1 MSNKD
6 INYALVEEKRPAIYT
21 AMKYWGKKPHN
32 IWREYIDCYTPKNGT
47 FLDPFSGS
55 AMGAFEAINLGKTA
69 YAFDLNPLTSFLIEV
84 LSSKY
89 DETRFVCEVNRIF
102 DEIKKDSI
110 YKKNFECKCKYC
122 NNHATIV
129 NYKWNTSKIYEIAIE
144 CPICK
149 KRYTINEDLD
159 AFNIE
164 FDSKDLK
171 YWFPSWKFNSPDAF
185 SQSFIKNIGGNSF
198 ADIWTKRNLY
208 ILSKIFNCIILTKN
222 NDVKKQLLFGFIQTL
237 HLCSKMCVPRGKS
250 ANRDFS
256 TSWGRSAYICSK
268 KQMEMNPFHL
278 FMGNCIGKQ
287 SVQSSLK
294 SANSYLKT
302 KPLLYNVNI
311 SKHVAYKPNLYYGVV
326 DIKKIDSYIQK
337 DSIDFILTD
346 PPYGGLVRYF
356 DLSSIWLSWLSKIDD
371 IYIPDFKNEIMIS
384 NNDNQKFYDDF
395 VLGLKALYKVL
406 KPNGKIVFTFNNK
419 DDKIWNMF
427 LNSISDSGFKIEKVI
442 HQQNKRTGESNISSK
457 FGMSSSDFYIRC
469 VKSNKQNRNKEIDQ
483 KEYENF
489 IVNSAFDII
498 KERNEPTNFDVL
510 FAGLLG
516 KLSIANLDI
525 KNCNT
530 NIESILNKHINKE
543 FVVVFD
549 NGTKWA
555 LKKKNSR
562 KESLSTKV
570 ERTIKEYCDNHQ
582 YVNKDSLL
590 GLVFR
595 KFPNGMT
602 PDPVIINDLIT
613 KYVKRS

>member
-6 INYALVEEKRPAIYT
+6 INYALVEGKRPAIYT

-55 AMGAFEAINLGKTA
+55 AMSAFEAINLGKTA
-69 YAFDLNPLTSFLIEV
+69 YAFDLNPLTSFLVEV

-89 DETRFVCEVNRIF
+89 DETGFICEVNKIF

-110 YKKNFECKCKYC
+110 YKKNFECKCKFC
-122 NNHATIV
+122 NNTATIV
-129 NYKWNTSKIYEIAIE
+129 NYKWNISKIYEIAVE

-171 YWFPSWKFNSPDAF
+171 YWYPSWTFNSPDAF

-208 ILSKIFNCIILTKN
+208 ILSKIYNYILLIKN

-237 HLCSKMCVPRGKS
+237 HLCSKMCVPRSKS

-268 KQMEMNPFHL
+268 KQMEMNPLHL

-294 SANSYLKT
+294 SANSYLKI

-311 SKHVAYKPNLYYGVV
+311 SKPVDYKPNLYYGVV
-326 DIKKIDSYIQK
+326 DIKKIDSYIK
-337 DSIDFILTD
+337 KESIDFILTD
-346 PPYGGLVRYF
+346 PPYGGLVRYL

-384 NNDNQKFYDDF
+384 NNDNQKFYNDF

-442 HQQNKRTGESNISSK
+442 HQQNKRTGESNIAST

-469 VKSNKQNRNKEIDQ
+469 VKSGKQNHNKEIDQ

-489 IVNSAFDII
+489 IVTSAIDII

-516 KLSIANLDI
+516 RLSIANLNI

-530 NIESILNKHINKE
+530 NIESILNKHIEKE
-543 FVVVFD
+543 FVIVLE

-555 LKKKNSR
+555 LKKNDSS

-570 ERTIKEYCDNHQ
+570 ERTIKKYCDDHQ

-602 PDPVIINDLIT
+602 PDPVIIDELIA
-613 KYVKRS
+613 KYTKRS